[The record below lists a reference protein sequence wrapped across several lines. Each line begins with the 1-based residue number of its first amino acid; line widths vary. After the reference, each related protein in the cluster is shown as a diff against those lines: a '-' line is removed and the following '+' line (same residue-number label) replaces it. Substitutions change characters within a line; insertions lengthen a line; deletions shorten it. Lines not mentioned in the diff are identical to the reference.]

1 MSSECNWLCSVFQH
15 FIVICI
21 SGPSWPLGRM
31 KGWRNSRLSGHTL
44 LLRAGDPLRGGI
56 SNRRPAPPDRPRQDA
71 LWCRIQCHIR
81 YHRARRSV
89 VAGGLGRVVR
99 QLLASWVL
107 ASLDCKP
114 VGDSITRISTSLY
127 PLPAEKWR
135 ILAILASGFK
145 WFCIKNM
152 PSIVMALWARRLAG
166 Q

>member
-21 SGPSWPLGRM
+21 SEPSWPLGRM

-71 LWCRIQCHIR
+71 LWCRIR

-89 VAGGLGRVVR
+89 VAGGPGRVVR

-135 ILAILASGFK
+135 ILAILARGFK

-166 Q
+166 E